1 MGLFEFEQSIALVIK
16 KLCLAVQSHDK
27 FLKQFCIL
35 HFLLVVPL
43 PGFTPSPSLVLT
55 IRFYLTLK
63 DLMVRL
69 AEILI

>member
-16 KLCLAVQSHDK
+16 KLCLAVQSRDK

-43 PGFTPSPSLVLT
+43 PGFIHPSLVLT